1 MPDKLCLGIARLM
14 QAHPYHAKSRDSLE
28 TVRKMFGWETDE
40 SLERMLEVVDRTAFE
55 ETVKGLRLTAADRR
69 RYERVLEEA
78 EEGLL

>member
-1 MPDKLCLGIARLM
+1 
-14 QAHPYHAKSRDSLE
+14 
-28 TVRKMFGWETDE
+28 MFGWETDE

-69 RYERVLEEA
+69 RYERILEEA